1 MKFLK
6 TLVAA
11 AGLVFAA
18 ACSDTSNQMTGIE
31 PSFAKAGKGGYG
43 DPHFTPETVCTFNEE
58 TGRLACDYQIAG
70 LSSNSTGLGKLEAN
84 VVVGWY
90 CDYPEPTTGGT
101 RDYSSDKVGLEYD
114 FIYYADKGGVAKGHV
129 EDETLSYLFNL
140 KPSCSGKTINGN
152 FVRPSP
158 SEFEYHLDQYASPL
172 LVPYLMPGAWSMYA
186 LVATPKAIRYI
197 FFNGAWTP
205 EVIG

>member
-31 PSFAKAGKGGYG
+31 PSFAKVGKGGFG
-43 DPHFTPETVCTFNEE
+43 DPHFTTDNTVCTFNEQ

-70 LSSNSTGLGKLEAN
+70 LSGNSSGLGKMEAN
-84 VVVGWY
+84 VIVGWS
-90 CDYPEPTTGGT
+90 CDYSDNSK
-101 RDYSSDKVGLEYD
+101 DYSSDKVGLVYD
-114 FIYYADKGGVAKGHV
+114 FVYYADKSGNAKGHV
-129 EDETLSYLFNL
+129 EDNTPSYLFNI
-140 KPSCSGKTINGN
+140 KPSCSGKWISGSYE
-152 FVRPSP
+152 RPSP
-158 SEFEYHLDQYASPL
+158 SDFEYSLDQQASPL
-172 LVPYLMPGAWSMYA
+172 LLPYLMPGQWSLYA